1 MFRIATFRAA
11 VIRIIRARS
20 LRRFAPHLL
29 DRSLWTVTPRT
40 MGMGVAIGFFFAFL
54 IPVGQIFLA
63 VALAVILRGNL
74 LMAAS
79 STFITNPLTF
89 PPIYYLAWKVGCWL
103 LSWLP
108 QPMLEH
114 AEHLAEETP
123 IISPGL
129 ASSVGAAG
137 AELALG
143 LVTLA
148 ILAAPL
154 GYLAGWAMTRAGIN
168 WREHHCPKKH
178 SQEKA

>member
-1 MFRIATFRAA
+1 MFRIANFRAA
-11 VIRIIRARS
+11 IIRIIRARP

-40 MGMGVAIGFFFAFL
+40 MGMGMAIGFFFGFL

-89 PPIYYLAWKVGCWL
+89 PAVYYIAWKLGCWL
-103 LSWLP
+103 LGWLP
-108 QPMLEH
+108 APLLTS
-114 AEHLAEETP
+114 AEHLAEEAP
-123 IISPGL
+123 IVAPDL
-129 ASSVGAAG
+129 ASSVGAAS

-168 WREHHCPKKH
+168 WREHHCPKKQR
-178 SQEKA
+178 QEKA